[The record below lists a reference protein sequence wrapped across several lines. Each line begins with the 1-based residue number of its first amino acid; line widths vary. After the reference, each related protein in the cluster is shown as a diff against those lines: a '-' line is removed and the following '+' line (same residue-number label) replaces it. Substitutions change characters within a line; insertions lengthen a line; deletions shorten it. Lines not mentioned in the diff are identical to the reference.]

1 MYKAPANNGVQQTK
15 TFFPLWTLLS
25 ICASIL
31 ENGFWLD
38 TVTVFMLSCTKTTVQ
53 SFTVTVNKIVR

>member
-53 SFTVTVNKIVR
+53 LLL